1 MSAPFRTA
9 AIIGAGTIGLSWTA
23 LFAAHGL
30 DVRVT
35 DPRPDL
41 AEAVRDALT
50 AAAPALAAQGLDTDR
65 LHERVRLV
73 VDLTE
78 AVYGADVIQES
89 GPENEEFKARTAA
102 QALSAAPSHAIFL
115 SSTSQIPAGVF
126 TKSLEHADR
135 ILVAHPLNPPY
146 GMPLVEVVPG
156 ERTSQAAVDR
166 AVEFYRSVGRTPVVE
181 HKEVRGFVATEL
193 QNVLARRA
201 AELVLDGVVSPA
213 ELDLIVR
220 SSLGLRWAA
229 LGPFLGLHLGG
240 GPAGYRGL
248 LAVGAPGIPDEE
260 RPVMLREKV
269 VQLVEDTYGLS
280 RYSGYTAARDR
291 RQQEILDAIAGAPL
305 PHPSND

>member
-9 AIIGAGTIGLSWTA
+9 AVIGAGTIGLSWTA

-30 DVRVT
+30 QVWVS

-41 AEAVRDALT
+41 AEAVREALT
-50 AAAPALAAQGLDTDR
+50 AALPALTAQGLATEGIE
-65 LHERVRLV
+65 ERVHLAGDV
-73 VDLTE
+73 AE
-78 AVYGADVIQES
+78 AVREADVIQEN
-89 GPENEEFKARTAA
+89 GPENVEFKAGIAA
-102 QALSAAPSHAIFL
+102 RALAEAPSHAILL

-126 TKSLEHADR
+126 ARDLEHADR
-135 ILVAHPLNPPY
+135 VLVAHPLNPPY

-156 ERTSQAAVDR
+156 ERTSRETVDR
-166 AVEFYRSVGRTPVVE
+166 AVEFYRFVGRTPVVE

-193 QNVLARRA
+193 QNVLANRA
-201 AELVLDGVVSPA
+201 AELVLDGVVSPD

-248 LAVGAPGIPDEE
+248 VALAAPGVPDEE
-260 RPVMLREKV
+260 RPVILREKV
-269 VQLVEDTYGLS
+269 VQLVEDTYGLN
-280 RYSGYTAARDR
+280 RYGDFTTARDH
-291 RQQEILDAIAGAPL
+291 RQRAVLDALAGLPL
-305 PHPSND
+305 PEPCNN

>member
-9 AIIGAGTIGLSWTA
+9 AVIGAGTIGLSWTA

-30 DVRVT
+30 EVWVS

-41 AEAVRDALT
+41 EEAVRDALIT
-50 AAAPALAAQGLDTDR
+50 ALPTLAAQGLDTEGI
-65 LHERVRLV
+65 HKRVHLAADV
-73 VDLTE
+73 AE
-78 AVYGADVIQES
+78 AVREADVIQEN
-89 GPENEEFKARTAA
+89 GPENVQFKAAVA
-102 QALSAAPSHAIFL
+102 EQALSLAPDHAILL
-115 SSTSQIPAGVF
+115 SSTSQIPSGVF
-126 TKSLEHADR
+126 AKDLEHADR

-146 GMPLVEVVPG
+146 GMPLVEVVPSG
-156 ERTSQAAVDR
+156 RTSQETVER

-193 QNVLARRA
+193 QNVLASRA

-220 SSLGLRWAA
+220 SSLGLRWSA

-248 LAVGAPGIPDEE
+248 VALVASDVPDEE
-260 RPVMLREKV
+260 RPVMLRDKL
-269 VQLVEDTYGLS
+269 VQLVEDTYGLT
-280 RYSGYTAARDR
+280 RYGDYTTARDY
-291 RQQEILDAIAGAPL
+291 RQQAVLDTLAELPL
-305 PHPSND
+305 PEPRDS